1 MWEYCGKMAL
11 RAWGQSRFSRRAAM
25 VFLAGFLAG
34 LSLVFIGQEG
44 LVQNTAF
51 LNHDSLEGIGALEIN
66 RQRLMLYSLR
76 QRLLPAGTSCACLSG
91 GSGRHRGM
99 SFPSLERLLRGD
111 AAFCAFT
118 QIWNPGGGAVRG
130 GNPSSGL
137 SSCPCLLAVVWLV
150 HFLWIEKRRKD
161 RPVFCRWRNA
171 FFDSLCSSWRVCS
184 GGICESFG
192 FGSNVSAFS
201 DLSIILQKKY

>member
-1 MWEYCGKMAL
+1 MRVWEYCGKMAL

-76 QRLLPAGTSCACLSG
+76 QRLLPAGLLVLASAAGAGGIAVCLFLLWSG
-91 GSGRHRGM
+91 
-99 SFPSLERLLRGD
+99 
-111 AAFCAFT
+111 FCAGT
-118 QIWNPGGGAVRG
+118 L
-130 GNPSSGL
+130 L
-137 SSCPCLLAVVWLV
+137 SVL
-150 HFLWIEKRRKD
+150 
-161 RPVFCRWRNA
+161 
-171 FFDSLCSSWRVCS
+171 SLR
-184 GGICESFG
+184 
-192 FGSNVSAFS
+192 
-201 DLSIILQKKY
+201 Y